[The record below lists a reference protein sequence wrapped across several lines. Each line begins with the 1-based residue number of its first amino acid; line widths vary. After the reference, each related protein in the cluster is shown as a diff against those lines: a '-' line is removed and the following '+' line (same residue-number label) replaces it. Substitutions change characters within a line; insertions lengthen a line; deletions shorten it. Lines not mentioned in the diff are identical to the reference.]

1 MRRYNMLTA
10 ALLLLG
16 GCTAKEVL
24 ITEPVSLDLKI
35 EQVKGSKIVFTVTP
49 GNPDACYAVSVLPA
63 NLAEYDMPDREM
75 ALYLLSIGADT
86 FRNRKKGGAYEG
98 SFADMW
104 CFRGSRTHR
113 ATHLDSDTD
122 HRLLVFQVN
131 PSTQTLIGNVIGL
144 TVRTKPVQMREL
156 SFSYKLNGHV
166 LTITPSDPELPYYW
180 DYDRES
186 RVYGNYN
193 WPYGYFYS
201 LVDMYD
207 QYGFVEKV
215 YSQGPED
222 YDFSGD
228 WLKDGETYLLT
239 AGACEDGEITSRVSA
254 LTLLYKDG
262 KMEIIG
268 ESLYPREEI

>member
-63 NLAEYDMPDREM
+63 NMAEYDMPDREM

-86 FRNRKKGGAYEG
+86 FRNRKQGGAYEG

-104 CFRGSRTHR
+104 CFRGTRTHR

-131 PSTQTLIGNVIGL
+131 PSTQTLIGDVIGL

-186 RVYGNYN
+186 RVYDNYN

-207 QYGFVEKV
+207 QYGFVDKV

-228 WLKDGETYLLT
+228 WLKDGENYLLT

-262 KMEIIG
+262 KLEIIG

>member
-1 MRRYNMLTA
+1 MLTA

-86 FRNRKKGGAYEG
+86 FRNRKQGGAYEG

-104 CFRGSRTHR
+104 CFRGTRTHR

-156 SFSYKLNGHV
+156 SFSYKLNGSM
-166 LTITPSDPELPYYW
+166 LTITPSDPELHYYW

-207 QYGFVEKV
+207 QYGFVDKV

>member
-1 MRRYNMLTA
+1 MLTA

-104 CFRGSRTHR
+104 CFRGTRTHR
-113 ATHLDSDTD
+113 ATRLDSDTD

-131 PSTQTLIGNVIGL
+131 PSTQTLIGDVIGL

-186 RVYGNYN
+186 RVYDNYN

-207 QYGFVEKV
+207 QYGFVDKV

-262 KMEIIG
+262 KMEIVG

>member
-1 MRRYNMLTA
+1 MLTA

-131 PSTQTLIGNVIGL
+131 PSTQTLIGDVIGL

-156 SFSYKLNGHV
+156 SFSYKLNGSM
-166 LTITPSDPELPYYW
+166 LTITPSDPELHYYW

-186 RVYGNYN
+186 RVYDNYN

-207 QYGFVEKV
+207 QYGFVDKV

-268 ESLYPREEI
+268 QTHFPREEN